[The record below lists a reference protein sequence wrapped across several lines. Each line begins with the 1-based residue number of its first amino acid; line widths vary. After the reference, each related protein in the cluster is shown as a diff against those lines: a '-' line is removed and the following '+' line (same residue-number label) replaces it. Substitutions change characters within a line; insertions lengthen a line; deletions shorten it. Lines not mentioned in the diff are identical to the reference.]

1 MQPYRINT
9 AMPLVEPQPL
19 DRELA
24 QVLRTGPFSVAL
36 HLAIEARGWS
46 LERIQ
51 RTLLARGIGV
61 SLSTLSYWRRGR
73 SRPERPESLR
83 AVAVLEEV
91 LELPAQSLV
100 TLLGPRRPRGR
111 WLDHPTAV
119 APLSKLWADSDD
131 LAKLYSRFSAGPDD
145 HLTRLS
151 VTDDF
156 YIGADR
162 SSYQLVSRLVVRAE
176 ADRVARCLVTYW
188 AEMRD
193 GSTPAITDTRYCRV
207 GRVRDEWAS
216 GFTVVELI
224 LDRVLNRGECAV
236 LEYSFNVP
244 HQNEPTDD
252 YNRKFAHP
260 ARQYAL
266 SIVFDPE
273 ALPTRCWAYQRASI
287 DAEDRWVEELWPAA
301 AQSVQTVQFDITPGL
316 VGVRWDWD

>member
-1 MQPYRINT
+1 MH
-9 AMPLVEPQPL
+9 AAVPLSDPPPPTL
-19 DRELA
+19 NRELA

-51 RTLLARGIGV
+51 RALLARGIGV

-83 AVAVLEEV
+83 AVGVLEEI
-91 LELPAQSLV
+91 LGLPPQSLA

-111 WLDHPTAV
+111 WLDHQGTV
-119 APLSKLWADSDD
+119 APLAKLWAHPDD
-131 LAKLYSRFSAGPDD
+131 LARIYTGFPEAPDD

-151 VTDDF
+151 VTDD
-156 YIGADR
+156 YYVGPERAAYR
-162 SSYQLVSRLVVRAE
+162 LVSRMVVRADAE
-176 ADRVARCLVTYW
+176 RVARCLVTYW
-188 AEMRD
+188 AEDRD

-224 LDRVLNRGECAV
+224 LDRVLRQGECAV
-236 LEYSFNVP
+236 LEYSLDVP

-252 YNRKFAHP
+252 YNRRFAAP

-266 SIVFDPE
+266 SVVFDPRM
-273 ALPTRCWAYQRASI
+273 LPTRCFSYQRATV
-287 DAEDRWVEELWPAA
+287 DGPDRWTDELWPAEHT
-301 AQSVQTVQFDITPGL
+301 VQTVVFDLTPGM
-316 VGVRWDWD
+316 VGIRWNWD